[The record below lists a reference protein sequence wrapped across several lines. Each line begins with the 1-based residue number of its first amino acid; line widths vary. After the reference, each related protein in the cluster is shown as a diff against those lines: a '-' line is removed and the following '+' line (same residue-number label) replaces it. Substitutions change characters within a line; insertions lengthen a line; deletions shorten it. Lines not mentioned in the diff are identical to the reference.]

1 MKVAL
6 VDPSIFT
13 WPYDRALAG
22 ALCDAGHEAV
32 IFGKALPDGD
42 PRADDRTLRQ
52 HFYRA
57 LAPLPET
64 TPRSVIRVL
73 KGLAHA
79 DGLRRLCSQL
89 SRWAPDIIHFQW
101 LPLPAMDRLALPW
114 LRTIAPV
121 VLTVHDTLPFNGTPG
136 LALQTFGQLGAL
148 GQFDHLIVHTDQGRR
163 RVAPYAAAAVSRIA
177 HGLLHD
183 EPLPAAVPS
192 RPCGRGDERV
202 LLMFGHLKPYK
213 GLDVLLRAIAE
224 MPAVFR
230 ARCRLRV
237 VGKPYMDMGPLIGL
251 AHDLGIAERVEFRLN
266 FVPDDELAG
275 IFADADAVVFPYRE
289 IEASGV
295 LMTAIAQA
303 KPVIAT
309 RLGAFAELLEDGRH
323 GLLVT
328 PNDVEALA
336 GALSRLVAEPELQR
350 GFAAAMA
357 DLKASIPSWATIA
370 EQTVGAYE
378 LAARHWRVS
387 AGRSIRLRA

>member
-1 MKVAL
+1 MKVAV

-13 WPYDRALAG
+13 WPYDRELVG
-22 ALCDAGHEAV
+22 ALRDAGHEAV
-32 IFGKALPDGD
+32 IFGKALPAGD
-42 PRADDRTLRQ
+42 PRASDQTLRQ

-73 KGLAHA
+73 KGIVHA
-79 DGLRRLCSQL
+79 GGLRRLAGEL
-89 SRWAPDIIHFQW
+89 SRWMPDIIHFQW

-114 LRTIAPV
+114 LRTLAPL

-163 RVAPYAAAAVSRIA
+163 RVGPYAAAGVSRIA

-183 EPLPAAVPS
+183 GPASADPAPTA
-192 RPCGRGDERV
+192 RADGGQKV

-224 MPAVFR
+224 MPAILR
-230 ARCRLRV
+230 TRCRLRV
-237 VGKPYMDMGPLIGL
+237 VGKPYMDMAPLIGL
-251 AHDLGIAERVEFRLN
+251 AHDLGLADRVEFRLD
-266 FVPDDELAG
+266 FVPDEELAG
-275 IFADADAVVFPYRE
+275 LFADADAVVFPYRE

-295 LMTAIAQA
+295 LMTAIARA

-309 RLGAFAELLEDGRH
+309 QLGAFAELLEDGRH
-323 GLLVT
+323 GLLVP
-328 PNDVEALA
+328 PNDVDALA
-336 GALSRLVAEPELQR
+336 GALSRLVAEPGLQR
-350 GFAAAMA
+350 GFADAMA
-357 DLKASIPSWATIA
+357 NLKASIPSWATIA

-378 LAARHWRVS
+378 LATRHWRTH
-387 AGRSIRLRA
+387 AGRSVRLRA

>member
-13 WPYDRALAG
+13 WPYDRELAG

-32 IFGKALPDGD
+32 IFGKALPPGD
-42 PRADDRTLRQ
+42 PRASDSTLRQ
-52 HFYRA
+52 HFYRT
-57 LAPLPET
+57 LAPLPES
-64 TPRSVIRVL
+64 TPRGVVRVL

-79 DGLRRLCSQL
+79 DGLRRLGSQL
-89 SRWAPDIIHFQW
+89 NRWAPDVIHFQW

-114 LRTIAPV
+114 LRTIAPL

-148 GQFDHLIVHTDQGRR
+148 GQFDHLVVHTDQGRR
-163 RVAPYAAAAVSRIA
+163 RVAPYATAGISRIA

-183 EPLPAAVPS
+183 GPAPGLPAPPS
-192 RPCGRGDERV
+192 QIRDGELI

-213 GLDVLLRAIAE
+213 GLDILLRAIAE
-224 MPAVFR
+224 MPAILR

-237 VGKPYMDMGPLIGL
+237 VGKPYMDMAPLIGL

-275 IFADADAVVFPYRE
+275 LFAEADAVVFPYRE

-309 RLGAFAELLEDGRH
+309 RLGAFAELLEDGQH

-336 GALSRLVAEPELQR
+336 GALSRLVAEPDLQR
-350 GFAAAMA
+350 EFAAAMA

-370 EQTVGAYE
+370 AQTVSAYE
-378 LAARHWRVS
+378 LAARHWRAS
-387 AGRSIRLRA
+387 AGRSVRLRA